1 MRDTFDNKSVD
12 GNTTLN
18 ANDLAAL
25 EEMDPSL
32 SDGFKV
38 AYDKEVPLEL
48 RLQDSTTDQQ
58 DVGTL
63 ESIRTRVLVQ
73 GEPNAPEVIKIEFT
87 SEADLFFN
95 YASMINEEY
104 FLKIKDEQKLNVEFS
119 GFLNLLLK
127 LINNCQKE
135 PQNFFSVFFMQ
146 RDGQARLEFIQNME
160 FKFLELLSLDFL
172 AAPEELIRQ
181 NISFRYSLLKAKSQ
195 VLQTKLKDVSALLK
209 IKNPSLLLQLQK
221 GATSRIASQKSSLYQ
236 QREWENWTGF
246 FFLFLF
252 LYEPENVIIYVK
264 EVWNQVTYFFNY
276 ITGQSPK
283 AWSISI

>member
-1 MRDTFDNKSVD
+1 MNSSMRDTFENKSIVD
-12 GNTTLN
+12 ANTTLN

-32 SDGFKV
+32 SDGFKI

-48 RLQDSTTDQQ
+48 RLQDANGDQQ

-73 GEPNAPEVIKIEFT
+73 GEPNDPQVIKIEFT

-95 YASMINEEY
+95 YASLINEEY
-104 FLKIKDEQKLNVEFS
+104 FIKIKEEQKLNVEFQ
-119 GFLNLLLK
+119 GFLNLVLRLV
-127 LINNCQKE
+127 NNCQKE
-135 PQNFFSVFFMQ
+135 PQNYFCVFFMQ
-146 RDGQARLEFIQNME
+146 TDGQARLEFIQNME

-172 AAPEELIRQ
+172 AAPEEVIRQ

-195 VLQTKLKDVSALLK
+195 VLQTKLKDVSSLLK

-221 GATSRIASQKSSLYQ
+221 GSTTKIASSKSSLYQ
-236 QREWENWTGF
+236 QRE
-246 FFLFLF
+246 
-252 LYEPENVIIYVK
+252 
-264 EVWNQVTYFFNY
+264 
-276 ITGQSPK
+276 
-283 AWSISI
+283 

>member
-1 MRDTFDNKSVD
+1 MNNSIRDTYDSKNND
-12 GNTTLN
+12 CNTTLN
-18 ANDLAAL
+18 ATDLLAL

-32 SDGFKV
+32 SEGFKV

-48 RLQDSTTDQQ
+48 RLQEANSDQQ

-63 ESIRTRVLVQ
+63 EGIRTRVLVQ
-73 GEPNAPEVIKIEFT
+73 GEPQAPQVLKIEFT

-104 FLKIKDEQKLNVEFS
+104 FLKIKEEQKLNVEFN
-119 GFLNLLLK
+119 GFLTLILK

-135 PQNFFSVFFMQ
+135 PQNYFAVFFMQ

-172 AAPEELIRQ
+172 ASPEELIRQ

-195 VLQTKLKDVSALLK
+195 VLETKLKDVSALLK

-221 GATSRIASQKSSLYQ
+221 GASSRIAHQKSAVYQ
-236 QREWENWTGF
+236 TRE
-246 FFLFLF
+246 
-252 LYEPENVIIYVK
+252 
-264 EVWNQVTYFFNY
+264 
-276 ITGQSPK
+276 
-283 AWSISI
+283 

>member
-1 MRDTFDNKSVD
+1 MRDTFDKSVD

-18 ANDLAAL
+18 ATDLAAL

-32 SDGFKV
+32 IDGFKV

-48 RLQDSTTDQQ
+48 RLQDNADQQ

-63 ESIRTRVLVQ
+63 ESIRTRVLIQ
-73 GEPNAPEVIKIEFT
+73 GESNAPQVIKIEFT
-87 SEADLFFN
+87 SEVDLFFN
-95 YASMINEEY
+95 YASIINEEY
-104 FLKIKDEQKLNVEFS
+104 FLKIKDDQKLNVEFQ
-119 GFLNLLLK
+119 GFLGLMLK

-135 PQNFFSVFFMQ
+135 PQNFFCVFFMQ
-146 RDGQARLEFIQNME
+146 KDGQARLEFIQNME

-172 AAPEELIRQ
+172 AAPEEVIRQ

-221 GATSRIASQKSSLYQ
+221 GATSKIASQKSSLYQ
-236 QREWENWTGF
+236 PRE
-246 FFLFLF
+246 
-252 LYEPENVIIYVK
+252 
-264 EVWNQVTYFFNY
+264 
-276 ITGQSPK
+276 
-283 AWSISI
+283 

>member
-1 MRDTFDNKSVD
+1 MNTSLRDTLDNKNFDNS
-12 GNTTLN
+12 TTLN
-18 ANDLAAL
+18 ATDILAL

-32 SDGFKV
+32 TDGFKV

-48 RLQDSTTDQQ
+48 RLQDASTDQQ

-73 GEPNAPEVIKIEFT
+73 GEPQAPQVIKIEFT

-95 YASMINEEY
+95 YSSMINEEY
-104 FLKIKDEQKLNVEFS
+104 FLKIKEEQKLNVEFT
-119 GFLNLLLK
+119 GFLSLLLK

-172 AAPEELIRQ
+172 ASPEEVIRQ

-209 IKNPSLLLQLQK
+209 VKNPSLLLQLQK
-221 GATSRIASQKSSLYQ
+221 GTSSRITQKNSLYQ
-236 QREWENWTGF
+236 SRE
-246 FFLFLF
+246 
-252 LYEPENVIIYVK
+252 
-264 EVWNQVTYFFNY
+264 
-276 ITGQSPK
+276 
-283 AWSISI
+283 